1 MQRFLFNID
10 RVSAW
15 SGKTV
20 SWVILLSTFLISYDI
35 LMRYLSKPFLDF
47 IRPIWFTYDY
57 SYDMSYYLYAVLFM
71 IGGAYTLSRAQHVR
85 GDIFYR
91 MWPVKVQAG
100 VDLFLYFFA
109 LGTKWYRFEPD
120 RVHVVERTA
129 SGWTTPTPV
138 SAPGV
143 VVWRVVGHRRA
154 LLHDRRR
161 AADLPAQGRDPA
173 RRGAARGPGD
183 RRGHSLL
190 AGATDRGLAGAP
202 ERRRGD
208 RDHPREAERAM
219 SPEVLGLLMITLMVV
234 AIMIGFPTAFTLMSL
249 GVTFGFLGMG
259 FRVFDLIVFRTFFVM
274 QNEVLVAIPL
284 FLFMGYVIER
294 AGIPKK

>member
-10 RVSAW
+10 RISAW

-20 SWVILLSTFLISYDI
+20 SWVIILSTFLISYDI

-109 LGTKWYRFEPD
+109 FYPGIIALVSVGSQWAAASWAIG
-120 RVHVVERTA
+120 ERSFTTA
-129 SGWTTPTPV
+129 A
-138 SAPGV
+138 APPIYPLKAV
-143 VVWRVVGHRRA
+143 IPLAAA
-154 LLHDRRR
+154 LL
-161 AADLPAQGRDPA
+161 AVQGIAEVIRSWQALRTGVWPA
-173 RRGAARGPGD
+173 RLSDVEETETILARQ
-183 RRGHSLL
+183 SEL
-190 AGATDRGLAGAP
+190 
-202 ERRRGD
+202 
-208 RDHPREAERAM
+208 
-219 SPEVLGLLMITLMVV
+219 
-234 AIMIGFPTAFTLMSL
+234 
-249 GVTFGFLGMG
+249 
-259 FRVFDLIVFRTFFVM
+259 
-274 QNEVLVAIPL
+274 
-284 FLFMGYVIER
+284 
-294 AGIPKK
+294 